1 VTQRRV
7 RVAVLSGGR
16 SSEHDISLAS
26 AASVVAALDPDR
38 FEVLSIEIGREGR
51 WELPAAG
58 GMALLPGASSPMVP
72 ATTGPPLDV
81 DVVLPILHG
90 PFGEDGTV
98 QGLCEMLGVPYVGAG
113 VLGSALAMDKSVC
126 KAVLR
131 DAGIAT
137 APSLTLLAHRDDP
150 DDPALHDR
158 VEAGLGLPVF
168 VKPARLGSSVG
179 ISKAHDR
186 AELATAV
193 ALAFG
198 HDDKVLVERFVEG
211 REVECGVLGNDR
223 PIASAVGEI
232 LPHNEWYDFEA
243 KYAEGGSDIVIPAR
257 LTAEETAGIQ
267 QTSIAAFEACD
278 LAGLARIDFFL
289 EADGTIVLNE
299 INTMPGFTSTSVY
312 ASLFAASGLPY
323 AELLTRLIDLALE
336 RHARRARL
344 RF

>member
-1 VTQRRV
+1 MTQRRV

-16 SSEHDISLAS
+16 SSEHDISVAS
-26 AASVVAALDPDR
+26 AASVVAALDPAR
-38 FEVLSIEIGREGR
+38 FEVLAIEIGREGR

-58 GMALLPGASSPMVP
+58 GAALLPGSPSPIVP

-98 QGLCEMLGVPYVGAG
+98 QGLCEMLDVPYVGAG
-113 VLGSALAMDKSVC
+113 VLGSALAMDKAVC

-137 APSLTLLAHRDDP
+137 ALSLTLLAHRDDP
-150 DDPALHDR
+150 ADPALHDR
-158 VEAGLGLPVF
+158 VGTELGLPVF

-186 AELATAV
+186 AELATAIG
-193 ALAFG
+193 LAFA
-198 HDDKVLVERFVEG
+198 HDDKVLVERSIGG
-211 REVECGVLGNDR
+211 REVECGVLGNDA
-223 PIASAVGEI
+223 PIASSVGEI

-267 QTSIAAFEACD
+267 RTSIRAFEACD

-289 EADGTIVLNE
+289 EPDGTIVLNE

-323 AELLTRLIDLALE
+323 ADLLSRLIDLALE
-336 RHARRARL
+336 RHARRSRL